1 MEEDKITFEYVENKV
16 KNYITNPDDLAL
28 IKRAYEYANNV
39 HKDEKRLNG
48 EPYIC
53 HLLWVA
59 DILVDV
65 QSDAQTICAGLL
77 HDTLEY
83 NPAMEDD
90 LRQEFGDEITNLV
103 AGVTKINNLHFN
115 GDKKAVIESH
125 RKILVGLCGDVRVII
140 IKFADRLHNMRTLY
154 AIPPESQKE
163 KAKETLDV
171 LVPIASRLGMD
182 TFKSE
187 LENLSLRYLKPDI
200 YFSIVEKLNDSK
212 AERDELVGKMINE
225 VNRLLD
231 ENHIEHK
238 TIGRSKSIYSIYKKL
253 DKGRPFSDIY
263 DILALR
269 VFVNTKQECY
279 QVLGIIHGEFKPV
292 PKRFK
297 DYIAMPKTNLYQ
309 SLHTTVIGIDG
320 NLFEIQIRTYEM
332 DQIDENGIASHWNYK
347 EHGSTKANM
356 QNAMEQ
362 KLQFFKSLM
371 EIKNDNSSD
380 DEFIKQIQDTV
391 LKENIYVFTPNG
403 DVIELPVGSTPI
415 DFAYRIHSNVG
426 DKMVGAIVNNNIVP
440 LDYQLQTNDIV
451 KINTNKSSAGPS
463 KEWLN
468 MAYTAQA
475 KNKIKAFYNKIDKD
489 EYQKNGEE
497 LIDKEIKKR
506 KLANNTIYSDDA
518 IKLILDTLKLD
529 DLNELYVNVG
539 NGKIPVSTVINIALN
554 DNETKEDL
562 IIKKVVNNK
571 DTEETKPL
579 GDVIVEGIDQVK
591 VNIASCCKPIPGDVI
606 LGYITKGN
614 GISIHRNI
622 CPNIAESEERLVS
635 VHWNDIISK
644 KYTCVLLIQAVED
657 KNVLL
662 DIIAKT
668 SNTDI
673 TVIGIQKIQDA
684 NNNLY
689 ELTIEVPNTD
699 KLQLFVSDLMTI
711 KNIQSVERMIR

>member
-1 MEEDKITFEYVENKV
+1 MEEDKITYEYLEQKV
-16 KNYITNPDDLAL
+16 KSYITNPDDLAL
-28 IKRAYEYANNV
+28 IKRAYDYAYNI
-39 HKDEKRLNG
+39 HKDEKRLSG

-59 DILVDV
+59 EILTEVK
-65 QSDAQTICAGLL
+65 SDAPTICAGLL
-77 HDTLEY
+77 HDTIEY
-83 NPAMEDD
+83 NPSLDDD
-90 LRQEFGDEITNLV
+90 LRDEFGDEIADLV
-103 AGVTKINNLHFN
+103 DGVTKINNLHFN
-115 GDKKAVIESH
+115 GDQKAVIESH

-154 AIPPESQKE
+154 AISPESQKE

-200 YFSIVEKLNDSK
+200 YFSIVEKLNDTK
-212 AERDELVGKMINE
+212 AERDELVGKMITE

-253 DKGRPFSDIY
+253 DKGRSFNDIY
-263 DILALR
+263 DIYALR

-309 SLHTTVIGIDG
+309 SLHTTVIGLDG
-320 NLFEIQIRTYEM
+320 NPFEIQIRTYEM

-347 EHGSTKANM
+347 EHGSTKANI

-380 DEFIKQIQDTV
+380 DEFVKQMQETV

-451 KINTNKSSAGPS
+451 KINTNKNSVGPS

-468 MAYTAQA
+468 MAFTAQA
-475 KNKIKAFYNKIDKD
+475 KSKIKAFYNKIDKD
-489 EYQKNGEE
+489 EYLKLGEE
-497 LIDKEIKKR
+497 LLDKEIKKR
-506 KLANNTIYSDDA
+506 KIPNNTIYSDEA
-518 IKLILDTLKLD
+518 VKLILDNLKMSDLD
-529 DLNELYVNVG
+529 ELYVNIG
-539 NGKIPVSTVINIALN
+539 NGKVPVGTVINIVLN
-554 DNETKEDL
+554 ENETKEDL
-562 IIKKVVNNK
+562 IIKKVANTTSSEV
-571 DTEETKPL
+571 KPL
-579 GDVIVEGIDQVK
+579 GDVIVEGIDKVK
-591 VNIASCCKPIPGDVI
+591 VTIASCCKPIPGDPI

-635 VHWNDIISK
+635 VHWNDTITK
-644 KYTCVLLIQAVED
+644 KYTCILLIEAVED

-673 TVIGIQKIQDA
+673 TVTGIQKIQDA
-684 NNNLY
+684 NLNLY

-699 KLQLFVSDLMTI
+699 KLQLFISDLMTI
-711 KNIQSVERMIR
+711 KNIRKVERMIK

>member
-1 MEEDKITFEYVENKV
+1 MEEDKITYEYLEQKV
-16 KNYITNPDDLAL
+16 KSYITNPDDLAL
-28 IKRAYEYANNV
+28 IKRAYDYAYNI
-39 HKDEKRLNG
+39 HKDEKRLSG

-59 DILVDV
+59 EILTEVK
-65 QSDAQTICAGLL
+65 SDAPTICAGLL
-77 HDTLEY
+77 HDTIEY
-83 NPAMEDD
+83 NPSLDDD
-90 LRQEFGDEITNLV
+90 LRDEFGDEIADLV
-103 AGVTKINNLHFN
+103 DGVTKINNLHFN
-115 GDKKAVIESH
+115 GDQKAVIESH

-154 AIPPESQKE
+154 AISPESQKE

-200 YFSIVEKLNDSK
+200 YFSIVEKLNDTK
-212 AERDELVGKMINE
+212 AERDELVGKMIAE

-253 DKGRPFSDIY
+253 DKGRSFNDIY
-263 DILALR
+263 DIYALR

-309 SLHTTVIGIDG
+309 SLHTTVIGLDG
-320 NLFEIQIRTYEM
+320 NPFEIQIRTYEM

-347 EHGSTKANM
+347 EHGSTKANI

-380 DEFIKQIQDTV
+380 DEFVKQMQETV

-451 KINTNKSSAGPS
+451 KINTNKNSVGPS

-468 MAYTAQA
+468 MAFTAQA
-475 KNKIKAFYNKIDKD
+475 KSKIKAFYNKIDKD
-489 EYQKNGEE
+489 EYLKLGEE
-497 LIDKEIKKR
+497 LLDKEIKKR
-506 KLANNTIYSDDA
+506 KIPNNTIYSDEA
-518 IKLILDTLKLD
+518 VKLILDNLKMSDLD
-529 DLNELYVNVG
+529 ELYVNIG
-539 NGKIPVSTVINIALN
+539 NGKVPVGTVINIVLN
-554 DNETKEDL
+554 ENETKEDL
-562 IIKKVVNNK
+562 IIKKVANTTSSEV
-571 DTEETKPL
+571 KPL
-579 GDVIVEGIDQVK
+579 GDVIVEGIDKVK
-591 VNIASCCKPIPGDVI
+591 VTIASCCKPIPGDPI

-635 VHWNDIISK
+635 VHWNDTITK
-644 KYTCVLLIQAVED
+644 KYTCILLIEAVED

-673 TVIGIQKIQDA
+673 TVTGIQKIQDA
-684 NNNLY
+684 NLNLY

-699 KLQLFVSDLMTI
+699 KLQLFISDLMTI
-711 KNIQSVERMIR
+711 KNIRKVERMIK